1 MSKKLVFPAVFLAAM
16 LLLQSCSVLRQVQE
30 AQNFARCQFRLR
42 TVDGIR
48 VANIDVQN
56 IKSKSDLNLLDAGK
70 LGLAL
75 AGNSLPLT
83 LRLNV
88 EAQNPNSSSAAMN
101 RMEWTMFIDDIQMV
115 TGAVSDRVEIPQ
127 NSSAIVPLDISVD
140 LLKVLSGRSAETIA
154 NFAFNLAGE
163 GGKPT
168 RFMLRIKPTVTILGS
183 DYSQSFDVRT
193 EFTSGGGILR

>member
-1 MSKKLVFPAVFLAAM
+1 MSKTLVFSAVVLTAA
-16 LLLQSCSVLRQVQE
+16 LLLQSCGVLRQVQE
-30 AQNFARCQFRLR
+30 AQNFARCQFRLK
-42 TVDGIR
+42 TVDRIR
-48 VANIDVQN
+48 VADIDVQN
-56 IKSKSDLNLLDAGK
+56 VKSKSDLNLLDAGK

-88 EAQNPNSSSAAMN
+88 EAQNPNSSAAAMN
-101 RMEWTMFIDDIQMV
+101 RLEWTMFIDDIQMV
-115 TGAVSDRVEIPQ
+115 TGAVSDRIEIPQ
-127 NSSAIVPLDISVD
+127 NSSALVPLDISVD
-140 LLKVLSGRSAETIA
+140 LLKVLSGKSAETIA

-168 RFMLRIKPTVTILGS
+168 RFMLRIKPTITILGS

-193 EFTSGGGILR
+193 EFTSGRSILQ